1 MPTRPIR
8 HATGP
13 RSHALVVLAALAV
26 VAACASGDDGDDS
39 SAGDGSSGR
48 AGSGNT
54 AQPSTTTT
62 APPPPPELPGGGR
75 EIFPARRVVA
85 YYGNATTAV
94 LGVLGETSPTEAA
107 ARVRLAGAPF
117 AQPDRPVLG
126 AFELIV
132 SVAQASPGGG
142 GDYSEPTDPALI
154 RPWLDAARAN
164 DMLLLLDVQPG
175 RASFVDE
182 VKRYE
187 RFLRE
192 PDVGLALDAEWR
204 MGPDEVPG
212 KQIGQVSAA
221 EVNEVSAWLAL
232 ITAGENLP
240 EKLFVLH
247 QFTLGMI
254 PDRGAILDRPGLAT
268 VIHVDGF
275 GSQEDK
281 LEKYGILH
289 AQAPFANGF
298 KLFYD
303 EDINIL
309 SPPQVLALEPS
320 PDLITYQ

>member
-1 MPTRPIR
+1 VPPRLAR
-8 HATGP
+8 HTVAART
-13 RSHALVVLAALAV
+13 HTLVVLAALAV

-39 SAGDGSSGR
+39 SSPSPPGEPGAPT
-48 AGSGNT
+48 T
-54 AQPSTTTT
+54 AETSTTTTTT

-75 EIFPARRVVA
+75 ELFPARRVVA

-94 LGVLGETSPTEAA
+94 LGVLGETGPDEAA
-107 ARVRLAGAPF
+107 DWVRVAAAPF
-117 AQPDRPVLG
+117 AEPGRPVLG

-132 SVAQASPGGG
+132 SVAQASPGRD

-154 RPWLDAARAN
+154 EPWLVAARAN
-164 DMLLLLDVQPG
+164 GMLLLLDVQPG

-192 PDVGLALDAEWR
+192 PDVGLALDGEWR

-212 KQIGQVSAA
+212 KTIGHVSAA
-221 EVNEVSAWLAL
+221 EVNEVSAWLAV
-232 ITAGENLP
+232 IAADENLP

-247 QFTLGMI
+247 QFTLSMI
-254 PDRGAILDRPGLAT
+254 PDRGAVLDRPGLAT
-268 VIHVDGF
+268 VVHVDGF
-275 GSQEDK
+275 GTQEDK

-298 KLFYD
+298 KIF
-303 EDINIL
+303 
-309 SPPQVLALEPS
+309 
-320 PDLITYQ
+320 

>member
-1 MPTRPIR
+1 MI
-8 HATGP
+8 
-13 RSHALVVLAALAV
+13 
-26 VAACASGDDGDDS
+26 AACASGDDGDDAGSAGNDPTGRSPGGS
-39 SAGDGSSGR
+39 SAE
-48 AGSGNT
+48 
-54 AQPSTTTT
+54 PSTTTT
-62 APPPPPELPGGGR
+62 TAPPPELPGGGR

-94 LGVLGETSPTEAA
+94 LGVLGETGPDEAA
-107 ARVRLAGAPF
+107 ARVRLAAAPF

-132 SVAQASPGGG
+132 SVAQASPGRD

-154 RPWLDAARAN
+154 QPWLDAARAN

-187 RFLRE
+187 AFLRE
-192 PDVGLALDAEWR
+192 PDVGLALDGEWR

-212 KQIGQVSAA
+212 KTIGRVSAA
-221 EVNEVSAWLAL
+221 EVNEVSAWLAV
-232 ITAGENLP
+232 ISAAENLP

-254 PDRGAILDRPGLAT
+254 PDRGAVLDRPGLAT
-268 VIHVDGF
+268 VVHVDGF

-281 LEKYGILH
+281 LEKYAILH
-289 AQAPFANGF
+289 AKAPFANGF

-303 EDINIL
+303 EDVDIL
-309 SPPQVLALEPS
+309 SPAQVLALEPT